1 MVIQIVFEPIK
12 STELYQDNSHII
24 QFYTW
29 AKKNSSQEVF
39 KDDLLVEV

>member
-1 MVIQIVFEPIK
+1 MIIQIVFKPIK
-12 STELYQDNSHII
+12 STELYQDNSYII

-29 AKKNSSQEVF
+29 AKKDSGQEVF